1 MVIVKKWQNKEKSYH
16 GALSGYGDKILL
28 VRINYD
34 PDGKDKK
41 HHTCI
46 IEEYGNETI
55 QQQNILA

>member
-28 VRINYD
+28 VGI
-34 PDGKDKK
+34 DGKDKK